1 MVAALFWG
9 VATPRAAVTALV
21 AGCGAGL
28 LWNWMGGWAVN
39 SFYLKIHPVWVAMA
53 ANIIGMTVVS
63 LAERGWNI
71 ITPQGGAAMLRN
83 AALLVALALLVCLVS
98 AGGWLYTTGLWGM
111 TAFLLVL
118 LVWIALIVS
127 TERQQS
133 SAS

>member
-1 MVAALFWG
+1 
-9 VATPRAAVTALV
+9 
-21 AGCGAGL
+21 
-28 LWNWMGGWAVN
+28 
-39 SFYLKIHPVWVAMA
+39 MA

-63 LAERGWNI
+63 LAERGWSV

-98 AGGWLYTTGLWGM
+98 AGGWLYATGLWGM

-127 TERQQS
+127 TERQQT